1 MPNKPLY
8 PEKFAQH
15 VLLLFRP
22 FRDEKKFLSGS
33 PPMYQNKPQEEGAQD
48 VVNIN
53 KIKYVLYGD
62 LIDQAFLQFNENLI
76 NKQDP
81 HSQIENDV
89 ILGAEYFNESASEEE
104 GTNKTS
110 ALHNLMPQ
118 IYQMMK
124 SQKL

>member
-1 MPNKPLY
+1 M
-8 PEKFAQH
+8 
-15 VLLLFRP
+15 
-22 FRDEKKFLSGS
+22 
-33 PPMYQNKPQEEGAQD
+33 
-48 VVNIN
+48 
-53 KIKYVLYGD
+53 LYGD